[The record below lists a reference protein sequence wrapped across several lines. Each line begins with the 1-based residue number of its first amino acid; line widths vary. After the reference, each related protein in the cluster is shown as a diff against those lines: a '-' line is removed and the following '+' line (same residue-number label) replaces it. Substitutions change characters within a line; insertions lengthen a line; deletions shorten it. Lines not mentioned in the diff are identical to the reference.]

1 VREFVQH
8 MNPLNVLRARTFMRH
23 VAELPAQGD
32 ALLVEGTRAILLRGG
47 DSLATATLA
56 MHGAPV
62 PLAAFGDDGGATP
75 AGHCAAVSQEA
86 TMRTVIQLRQA
97 TGLPVLMTAGGRIV
111 GVCGEDEIL
120 HALASEGWQ
129 TVQAAE

>member
-1 VREFVQH
+1 
-8 MNPLNVLRARTFMRH
+8 
-23 VAELPAQGD
+23 
-32 ALLVEGTRAILLRGG
+32 
-47 DSLATATLA
+47 

-62 PLAAFGDDGGATP
+62 PLAEIGTDGGPPP

-86 TMRTVIQLRQA
+86 TMKTVIQLRQA
-97 TGLPVLMTAGGRIV
+97 TGLPVLMTAGSRIV

-129 TVQAAE
+129 KMQAEAAD